1 MKKIKVNDNV
11 LITTGKDKGKKGKVQ
26 QVFPKKGKL
35 LIEGLNIY
43 KKHMKAQSETQQAG
57 IIDKEMFVDI
67 SNVALIDPNNN
78 EPTKVG
84 ISELKEEKFCDL
96 GDLID
101 LKYNNEKNIDTAINS
116 LRAKFGDNIIE
127 RGKNYA
133 KHRRKS
139 KKT

>member
-26 QVFPKKGKL
+26 QVFPKKGKV

-43 KKHMKAQSETQQAG
+43 KRHMKAQSETQQAG

-67 SNVALIDPNNN
+67 SNVAVIDPSNN

-84 ISELKEEKFCDL
+84 ISQLKA
-96 GDLID
+96 
-101 LKYNNEKNIDTAINS
+101 T
-116 LRAKFGDNIIE
+116 
-127 RGKNYA
+127 RG
-133 KHRRKS
+133 
-139 KKT
+139 

>member
-11 LITTGKDKGKKGKVQ
+11 LNITGKDKGKKGKVQ

-43 KKHMKAQSETQQAG
+43 KRHMKAQSETQQAG

-78 EPTKVG
+78 EPTRVG
-84 ISELKEEKFCDL
+84 ISKLKDNSKVR
-96 GDLID
+96 
-101 LKYNNEKNIDTAINS
+101 IN
-116 LRAKFGDNIIE
+116 
-127 RGKNYA
+127 
-133 KHRRKS
+133 
-139 KKT
+139 KKTGEVIV

>member
-26 QVFPKKGKL
+26 QVLPKKGKL

-67 SNVALIDPNNN
+67 SNVALIDPSNN

-84 ISELKEEKFCDL
+84 ISQLKD
-96 GDLID
+96 
-101 LKYNNEKNIDTAINS
+101 
-116 LRAKFGDNIIE
+116 
-127 RGKNYA
+127 
-133 KHRRKS
+133 KS
-139 KKT
+139 KVRINKKTGEVIV

>member
-26 QVFPKKGKL
+26 QVLPKKGKL

-84 ISELKEEKFCDL
+84 ISELKD
-96 GDLID
+96 
-101 LKYNNEKNIDTAINS
+101 
-116 LRAKFGDNIIE
+116 
-127 RGKNYA
+127 
-133 KHRRKS
+133 KS
-139 KKT
+139 KVRINKKTGEVIVWQKLMKQLKFHDYFNYIDKVLLLNLLKI

>member
-26 QVFPKKGKL
+26 QVFHKKGKV

-43 KKHMKAQSETQQAG
+43 KRHMKAQSETQQAG

-67 SNVALIDPNNN
+67 SNVALIDPSNN

-84 ISELKEEKFCDL
+84 ISQLKD
-96 GDLID
+96 
-101 LKYNNEKNIDTAINS
+101 
-116 LRAKFGDNIIE
+116 
-127 RGKNYA
+127 
-133 KHRRKS
+133 KS
-139 KKT
+139 KVRINKKTGEVIV

>member
-26 QVFPKKGKL
+26 QVFPKKGKV

-43 KKHMKAQSETQQAG
+43 KRHMKAQSETQQAG

-67 SNVALIDPNNN
+67 SNVALIDPSNN

-84 ISELKEEKFCDL
+84 ISQLKD
-96 GDLID
+96 
-101 LKYNNEKNIDTAINS
+101 
-116 LRAKFGDNIIE
+116 
-127 RGKNYA
+127 
-133 KHRRKS
+133 KS
-139 KKT
+139 KVRINKKTGEVIV

>member
-26 QVFPKKGKL
+26 QVFPKKGKV

-43 KKHMKAQSETQQAG
+43 KRHMKAQSETQQAG

-67 SNVALIDPNNN
+67 SNVALIDPSNN

-84 ISELKEEKFCDL
+84 ISQLKD
-96 GDLID
+96 
-101 LKYNNEKNIDTAINS
+101 
-116 LRAKFGDNIIE
+116 
-127 RGKNYA
+127 
-133 KHRRKS
+133 KS
-139 KKT
+139 KVRINRKTGEVIV

>member
-67 SNVALIDPNNN
+67 SNVALIDPSNN

-84 ISELKEEKFCDL
+84 ISELKD
-96 GDLID
+96 
-101 LKYNNEKNIDTAINS
+101 
-116 LRAKFGDNIIE
+116 
-127 RGKNYA
+127 
-133 KHRRKS
+133 KS
-139 KKT
+139 KVRINKKTGEVIV

>member
-11 LITTGKDKGKKGKVQ
+11 LIITGKDKGKKGKVQ
-26 QVFPKKGKL
+26 QVLPKKGKL

-67 SNVALIDPNNN
+67 SNVALIDPSNN

-84 ISELKEEKFCDL
+84 ISELKD
-96 GDLID
+96 
-101 LKYNNEKNIDTAINS
+101 
-116 LRAKFGDNIIE
+116 
-127 RGKNYA
+127 
-133 KHRRKS
+133 KS
-139 KKT
+139 KVRINKKTGEVIV

>member
-26 QVFPKKGKL
+26 QVLPKKGKL

-67 SNVALIDPNNN
+67 SNVALIDPSNN

-84 ISELKEEKFCDL
+84 ISELKD
-96 GDLID
+96 
-101 LKYNNEKNIDTAINS
+101 
-116 LRAKFGDNIIE
+116 
-127 RGKNYA
+127 
-133 KHRRKS
+133 KS
-139 KKT
+139 KVRINKKTGELIV

>member
-26 QVFPKKGKL
+26 QVLPKKGKL

-43 KKHMKAQSETQQAG
+43 KKHMKAQSETQQGG

-67 SNVALIDPNNN
+67 SNVALIDPSNN

-84 ISELKEEKFCDL
+84 ISELKD
-96 GDLID
+96 
-101 LKYNNEKNIDTAINS
+101 
-116 LRAKFGDNIIE
+116 
-127 RGKNYA
+127 
-133 KHRRKS
+133 KS
-139 KKT
+139 KVRINKKTGEVIV

>member
-26 QVFPKKGKL
+26 QVLPKKGKL

-67 SNVALIDPNNN
+67 SNVALIDPSNN

-84 ISELKEEKFCDL
+84 ISELKD
-96 GDLID
+96 
-101 LKYNNEKNIDTAINS
+101 
-116 LRAKFGDNIIE
+116 
-127 RGKNYA
+127 
-133 KHRRKS
+133 KS
-139 KKT
+139 KVRINKKTGEVIV

>member
-26 QVFPKKGKL
+26 QVFPKKGKV

-43 KKHMKAQSETQQAG
+43 KRHMKAQSETQQAG

-67 SNVALIDPNNN
+67 SNVALIDPSNN

-84 ISELKEEKFCDL
+84 ILQLKD
-96 GDLID
+96 
-101 LKYNNEKNIDTAINS
+101 
-116 LRAKFGDNIIE
+116 
-127 RGKNYA
+127 
-133 KHRRKS
+133 KS
-139 KKT
+139 KVRINKKTGEVIV

>member
-26 QVFPKKGKL
+26 QVLPKKGKL

-78 EPTKVG
+78 EPAKVG
-84 ISELKEEKFCDL
+84 ISELKD
-96 GDLID
+96 
-101 LKYNNEKNIDTAINS
+101 
-116 LRAKFGDNIIE
+116 
-127 RGKNYA
+127 
-133 KHRRKS
+133 KS
-139 KKT
+139 KVRINKKTGEVIV

>member
-11 LITTGKDKGKKGKVQ
+11 LIITGKDKGKKGKVQ

-43 KKHMKAQSETQQAG
+43 KRHMKAQSETQQAG

-78 EPTKVG
+78 KPTRVG
-84 ISELKEEKFCDL
+84 ISKLKD
-96 GDLID
+96 
-101 LKYNNEKNIDTAINS
+101 
-116 LRAKFGDNIIE
+116 
-127 RGKNYA
+127 
-133 KHRRKS
+133 KS
-139 KKT
+139 KVRINKKTGEVIV